1 MCATTM
7 ASMRGTRF
15 PFWLSTITLISEY
28 QHTPVDV
35 CNFSALLFDD
45 IRWQRVLLG
54 KHDSYAIDEKLTIRS
69 SRASQLRKQ
78 CVRRGISVSVYTW
91 TQKTE
96 WFNFQWNSSKH
107 QSYTAAP
114 KSWEMKEKNLRKMY
128 SPFIFHMSAD
138 GHRGIWDNIFFN
150 RKTYFFYLDFLF
162 SFAFCWIFLV
172 NELSFL
178 ALKKDMNRIQ
188 DNPNTLIASVLE
200 QFTSI
205 CVSRL

>member
-78 CVRRGISVSVYTW
+78 CVRRGISVCVCIHEHRRRSDSISNETLQSISP
-91 TQKTE
+91 TQQLLNHERWK
-96 WFNFQWNSSKH
+96 K
-107 QSYTAAP
+107 
-114 KSWEMKEKNLRKMY
+114 KNLRKMY
-128 SPFIFHMSAD
+128 SSFIFHMSAD

-150 RKTYFFYLDFLF
+150 RKTFFFF
-162 SFAFCWIFLV
+162 F
-172 NELSFL
+172 
-178 ALKKDMNRIQ
+178 
-188 DNPNTLIASVLE
+188 TLIFCSALHFVES
-200 QFTSI
+200 F
-205 CVSRL
+205 

>member
-91 TQKTE
+91 SDSISNETLQSISPTQ
-96 WFNFQWNSSKH
+96 Q
-107 QSYTAAP
+107 
-114 KSWEMKEKNLRKMY
+114 L
-128 SPFIFHMSAD
+128 
-138 GHRGIWDNIFFN
+138 
-150 RKTYFFYLDFLF
+150 LDFLF
-162 SFAFCWIFLV
+162 SFAFC
-172 NELSFL
+172 
-178 ALKKDMNRIQ
+178 
-188 DNPNTLIASVLE
+188 
-200 QFTSI
+200 
-205 CVSRL
+205 